1 MQSKEVL
8 VKNATG
14 LHARPATMLAKK
26 AAGFKSD
33 IKFELNGKSV
43 NGKSLIGILSLGASK
58 GTTVKVVASGEDE
71 NAAVEQLVQFIGQL
85 EE

>member
-1 MQSKEVL
+1 MISKEVV
-8 VKNATG
+8 VKNSTG

-26 AAGFKSD
+26 AASFKSE

-58 GTTVKVVASGEDE
+58 GTNVRVVASGEDE
-71 NAAVEQLVQFIGQL
+71 NTAVEELVKFIDKL